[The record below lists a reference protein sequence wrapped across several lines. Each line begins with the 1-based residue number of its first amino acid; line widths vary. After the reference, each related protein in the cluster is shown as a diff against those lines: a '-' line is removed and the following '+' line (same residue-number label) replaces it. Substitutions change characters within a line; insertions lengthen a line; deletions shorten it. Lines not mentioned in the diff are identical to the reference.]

1 MRVLLTGAT
10 GRLGREITRLLDL
23 PNYKL
28 ALNARNKS
36 KLDSLA
42 GSLIHCKEVVTL
54 DKDVKELSALYDM
67 VELVNTHFQGLDVL
81 INNVAHFNFGPVLD
95 KSPEQLQA
103 MIQTNLSSVIVLTR
117 LALPSLIAS
126 GKGIIINIASI
137 AAHQCLADAATYC
150 AAKSG
155 ILAFSGSLFEE
166 VRHLG
171 VRVCTISPGQFTL
184 SQPRAES
191 TIMPEEVAQMVSYLL
206 HYPGMHGFP
215 QEITLRGL

>member
-36 KLDSLA
+36 KLDSLVN
-42 GSLIHCKEVVTL
+42 SLAHCNDAVTL
-54 DKDVKELSALYDM
+54 DKDVTELSSLYEIMDM
-67 VELVNTHFQGLDVL
+67 VNSHFHGLDVL

-95 KSPEQLQA
+95 KSPEQLQTV
-103 MIQTNLSSVIVLTR
+103 IQTNLISVILLTR

-137 AAHQCLADAATYC
+137 AAQHHLADAAAYC
-150 AAKSG
+150 ASKSG
-155 ILAFSGSLFEE
+155 LLAFSGSLFEE

-171 VRVCTISPGQFTL
+171 VKVCTISPGQFTL
-184 SQPRAES
+184 SQPRVEN
-191 TIMPEEVAQMVSYLL
+191 TITPEEIAQMVNYLL
-206 HYPGMHGFP
+206 HYPGMNGFP
-215 QEITLRGL
+215 QEITLQGL